1 MLIYRPRRNR
11 NPLWGWFLFAMVV
24 LVGALTFSEVVEW
37 KNGTPKLRKKRQEQL
52 QRELNELEEAEQ
64 YALVTR
70 IS

>member
-1 MLIYRPRRNR
+1 M
-11 NPLWGWFLFAMVV
+11 WGWFLFAMVV